1 MNTYVYMDNFRGF
14 QDTLVP
20 LSQVNFLVGENST
33 GKSSFLDLLGALNEF
48 QYWVLDPSLNSIG
61 KKGHHFFD
69 LISAASKDAV
79 SFTVGAVQ
87 VDPSGEIKP
96 HGLIATYVNN
106 EWRPEPN
113 RVSLVREG
121 RIITIEGKLWDPEDD
136 PAFKAR
142 IEDVNSSP
150 SDGATQ
156 VVAHN
161 IVGQH
166 KENHRFE
173 SHEVKGE
180 MFRLPFFMRYS
191 DLLYG
196 EKGFRGAESVIP
208 KPFDRNLYEIAP
220 IRSEPRRTYDAPQT
234 VANPEGDHVP
244 YLIKKELAS
253 PVSSDNF
260 KKFLRS
266 FGGSSGL
273 FDSLSIKEFGT
284 DPLAPFEMKVDL
296 GEVSL
301 SLQNV
306 GYGVSQA
313 LPVLVEVFIRG
324 RGAAFNIQQPEVHLH
339 PRAQAAFGD
348 VVAELARTEDK
359 VFFVETHSD
368 FTIDRFRVNVR
379 KNYAKD
385 VNKAASLDA
394 VGETFETEGDFGQ
407 ILFFERC
414 ERGNRISSI
423 PILKNGDLSEE
434 QPEKYREFFIHE
446 SLSLL

>member
-1 MNTYVYMDNFRGF
+1 MKTYVYMDNFRGF
-14 QDTLVP
+14 QDALVP
-20 LSQVNFLVGENST
+20 LCQVNFLVGENST
-33 GKSSFLDLLGALNEF
+33 GKSSFLDLLGAFNEF
-48 QYWVLDPSLNSIG
+48 QYWVLEPSLNSIG

-69 LISAASKDAV
+69 LISAASKDAT

-87 VDPSGEIKP
+87 IDLSGEVKP
-96 HGLIATYVNN
+96 RGLIATYVNN
-106 EWRPEPN
+106 DWRPEPN
-113 RVSLVREG
+113 RVSVVREG
-121 RIITIEGKLWDPEDD
+121 KIVTIEGKLWDPEGNRE
-136 PAFKAR
+136 FEAR
-142 IEDVNSSP
+142 VEDIKSSKL
-150 SDGATQ
+150 DKTTQ
-156 VVAHN
+156 EMARH

-166 KENHRFE
+166 KDSHGFE
-173 SHEVKGE
+173 RHEMTEKQVH
-180 MFRLPFFMRYS
+180 LPFFMRYS
-191 DLLYG
+191 DFLYG
-196 EKGFRGAESVIP
+196 EKGFRGSESVIP
-208 KPFDRNLYEIAP
+208 VPFDRNLYEIAP

-253 PVSSDNF
+253 PASSENF
-260 KKFLRS
+260 KKFLRA

-296 GEVSL
+296 GGVSL

-348 VVAELARTEDK
+348 VVAELAREEDK

-368 FTIDRFRVNVR
+368 FTIDRFRMNVR
-379 KNYAKD
+379 KKYVAD
-385 VNKAASLDA
+385 DNKAASLGA
-394 VGETFETEGDFGQ
+394 AGEVFEVEDDFGQ
-407 ILFFERC
+407 ILFFERGEC
-414 ERGNRISSI
+414 GNRVSSI
-423 PILKNGDLSEE
+423 SILQNGDLSEE

>member
-1 MNTYVYMDNFRGF
+1 
-14 QDTLVP
+14 
-20 LSQVNFLVGENST
+20 
-33 GKSSFLDLLGALNEF
+33 
-48 QYWVLDPSLNSIG
+48 
-61 KKGHHFFD
+61 
-69 LISAASKDAV
+69 
-79 SFTVGAVQ
+79 
-87 VDPSGEIKP
+87 
-96 HGLIATYVNN
+96 
-106 EWRPEPN
+106 
-113 RVSLVREG
+113 
-121 RIITIEGKLWDPEDD
+121 
-136 PAFKAR
+136 
-142 IEDVNSSP
+142 
-150 SDGATQ
+150 
-156 VVAHN
+156 
-161 IVGQH
+161 
-166 KENHRFE
+166 
-173 SHEVKGE
+173 
-180 MFRLPFFMRYS
+180 
-191 DLLYG
+191 
-196 EKGFRGAESVIP
+196 
-208 KPFDRNLYEIAP
+208 
-220 IRSEPRRTYDAPQT
+220 
-234 VANPEGDHVP
+234 
-244 YLIKKELAS
+244 
-253 PVSSDNF
+253 
-260 KKFLRS
+260 
-266 FGGSSGL
+266 
-273 FDSLSIKEFGT
+273 
-284 DPLAPFEMKVDL
+284 MKVDL